1 MKDSIDIL
9 NRHKKFI
16 DRICETEIVYT
27 LEDNEGF
34 AISYSNNYEDED
46 GDQIQLNC
54 FWSDEALAKSC
65 IKEESSEF
73 KIHEIPLTK
82 FIEYW
87 CIGIDHDGFMI
98 GTDFDDN
105 LYGYEADPLELILE
119 IVEQLKALDK
129 KVEFENFEDLNDLES
144 QIKEALYGE

>member
-1 MKDSIDIL
+1 MKDSIDII
-9 NRHKKFI
+9 NKHKKFI
-16 DRICETEIVYT
+16 AQICETELVYT

-46 GDQIQLNC
+46 GEPIELNC
-54 FWSDEALAKSC
+54 FWSSEALANSC
-65 IKEESSEF
+65 IKEEWADF
-73 KIHEIPLTK
+73 KIHPIALNK

-98 GTDFDDN
+98 GTEFDDN

-119 IVEQLKALDK
+119 IVETLKKLNKEIA
-129 KVEFENFEDLNDLES
+129 FENFENVNDLES